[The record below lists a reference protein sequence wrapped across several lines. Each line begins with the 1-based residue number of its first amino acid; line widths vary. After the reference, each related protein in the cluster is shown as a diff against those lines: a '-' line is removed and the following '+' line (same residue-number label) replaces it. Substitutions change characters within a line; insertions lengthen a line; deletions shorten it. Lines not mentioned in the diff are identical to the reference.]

1 MKNDTVQ
8 AVAEVRMATEGQMK
22 DLYTLGVQAVPTG
35 LSFEV
40 ADDVLGSKTD
50 FIAHVRAFFPNPTD
64 LADPVKVWERF
75 YLKYF
80 KLTVDLSGVKIPERT
95 LAQIKEFTRLIIVAG
110 GLTNNQVYDACHTA
124 FKGKCW
130 RYVDDLN
137 TGIPTNERES
147 MNGAYA
153 IWVRDTVEADE
164 VHKNKSA
171 EMVVAEGL
179 KTETSLER
187 NLHELKYFAET
198 GKRLDLVN
206 VTLCSG
212 SRNSGG
218 YVPRA
223 YGYGGWFRVSWYDVT
238 DRNGCLRPR
247 EVVS

>member
-1 MKNDTVQ
+1 
-8 AVAEVRMATEGQMK
+8 MATDGQMK

-40 ADDVLGSKTD
+40 ADDVLGRKTD
-50 FIAHVRAFFPNPTD
+50 FIAHVRAFFPNPAD

-80 KLTVDLSGVKIPERT
+80 GLTVDLSGVRIPERT
-95 LAQIKEFTRLIIVAG
+95 AKQIKEFTRLIIVAG
-110 GLTNNQVYDACHTA
+110 GLTQGQVYNVCFST

-130 RYVDDLN
+130 KYADDLD
-137 TGIPTNERES
+137 TAIPENERES

-198 GKRLDLVN
+198 GKHLDLVN

-212 SRNSGG
+212 SRDSDGRVPLASWGG
-218 YVPRA
+218 
-223 YGYGGWFRVSWYDVT
+223 GGFRVDWYAVARRVDI
-238 DRNGCLRPR
+238 LRPR